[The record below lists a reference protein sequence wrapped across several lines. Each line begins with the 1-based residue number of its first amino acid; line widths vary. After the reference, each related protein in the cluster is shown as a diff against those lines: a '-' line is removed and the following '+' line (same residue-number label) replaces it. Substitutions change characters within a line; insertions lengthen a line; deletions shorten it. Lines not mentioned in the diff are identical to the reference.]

1 MLLWSLSIAISVGL
15 LAITAGGRGENVD
28 MAYVNMA
35 IAAMIN
41 IVFIALA
48 LRSSRKLQE
57 EGASQMRLSAD
68 AARSMS
74 YIYIWGTLG
83 LVVIYGTGILE
94 WKEWWQFFLAFLA
107 VGGICVWVGA
117 MMKSRADAG
126 EEDKD
131 LLTYG
136 NRATVLQL
144 VGMLVV
150 MVGLWFDGK
159 MSRFLVERYTDWA
172 ANNIF
177 FFGAAALVVISAHA
191 LWARRSAES

>member
-1 MLLWSLSIAISVGL
+1 MWSISIAISVGL
-15 LAITAGGRGENVD
+15 LAVTAGGRGD
-28 MAYVNMA
+28 SLQMAYVNMA
-35 IAAMIN
+35 VAAMIN

-48 LRSSRKLQE
+48 LRSSQKLQAA
-57 EGASQMRLSAD
+57 GASRVMLAAD

-83 LVVIYGTGILE
+83 LAVIYGTGILD
-94 WKEWWQFFLAFLA
+94 WKEWWQFLIAFMA
-107 VGGICVWVGA
+107 VGGICLWMGS
-117 MMKSRADAG
+117 MMQNRAERGVD
-126 EEDKD
+126 DQD

-144 VGMLVV
+144 VGMLTV

-159 MSRFLVERYTDWA
+159 MTRFFVERHTDWA

-191 LWARRSAES
+191 LWVRRSAQS